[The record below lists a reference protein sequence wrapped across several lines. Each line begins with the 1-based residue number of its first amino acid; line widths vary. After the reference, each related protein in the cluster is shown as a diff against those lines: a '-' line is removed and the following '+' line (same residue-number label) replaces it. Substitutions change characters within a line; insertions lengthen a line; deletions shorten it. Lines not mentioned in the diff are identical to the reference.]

1 MGQHGHR
8 NMYYMTGLPGW
19 MRFGYSPGWGGMPP
33 MANYLMQTGQMPQ
46 AINWFQQQM
55 PITQQQVPMSPQMP
69 MQNPMGMPMQIT
81 PEQEKQMLQDQVKM
95 LGDQVKQMK
104 DRLKEIEKEG

>member
-1 MGQHGHR
+1 
-8 NMYYMTGLPGW
+8 
-19 MRFGYSPGWGGMPP
+19 

-46 AINWFQQQM
+46 AINWFQQQAPM
-55 PITQQQVPMSPQMP
+55 QQQMPMSPQMP
-69 MQNPMGMPMQIT
+69 VTPMGMPMQIP